1 MVSKARGGMRVL
13 CVLPF
18 RRTCSDFVPSPLCLE
33 KEGSKIIDTLING
46 GSIVRR
52 DGNLEIIWFMK
63 SIEAGLQFLAPGLT
77 RRLGHL

>member
-1 MVSKARGGMRVL
+1 MVSKAHGNMRVL
-13 CVLPF
+13 CLLPF
-18 RRTCSDFVPSPLCLE
+18 RRSCSDFVPSSLFLE
-33 KEGSKIIDTLING
+33 KEGSKIIDILING

-63 SIEAGLQFLAPGLT
+63 STETGLQFLAPGLT